1 MAGAVR
7 AQDVGPVRRRILA
20 EEAERQR
27 IERNLHDGAQQR
39 LIALRVK
46 LAVVHDLLETESPEG
61 AQMLAALDAE
71 LERAIEDIR
80 EVAQDL
86 HPRLLADLGL
96 PGALRSAARRSPYHV
111 TVNAPDIGRYSLEVE
126 TAVHYCCLEAL
137 QNATKHAGPS
147 APVAIKL
154 RDENGTLHFE
164 VSDQGRGF
172 DLDDEN
178 IGSGLRNMEDRI
190 SAVGGQLSIESQ
202 PGAGTRII
210 GTVPAG
216 EHAED
221 GRQI

>member
-46 LAVVHDLLETESPEG
+46 LGVIQDMLQTESPES

-71 LERAIEDIR
+71 LEQAIEDIR

-111 TVNAPDIGRYSLEVE
+111 TVSARGIGRYPLEVE

-137 QNATKHAGPS
+137 QNATKHAGPG

-154 RDENGTLHFE
+154 HHDDGSLQFE
-164 VSDQGRGF
+164 VSDRGRGF
-172 DLDDEN
+172 EFGDESA
-178 IGSGLRNMEDRI
+178 GSGLRNMQDRI
-190 SAVGGQLSIESQ
+190 AAVGGVLSIESE
-202 PGAGTRII
+202 PGAGTKII
-210 GTVPAG
+210 GTVPA
-216 EHAED
+216 AEVRTD
-221 GRQI
+221 G

>member
-20 EEAERQR
+20 EEAARQR

-46 LAVVHDLLETESPEG
+46 LAMVHDALQAESPES

-111 TVNAPDIGRYSLEVE
+111 TVSVPDIGRYSPEVE

-137 QNATKHAGPS
+137 QNATKHAGPC

-154 RDENGTLHFE
+154 HYDNGTLHFE
-164 VSDQGRGF
+164 VCDRVRGF
-172 DLDDEN
+172 VLADHSS
-178 IGSGLRNMEDRI
+178 GSGLRNMQDRI
-190 SAVGGQLSIESQ
+190 AAVGGVLSIVCE
-202 PGAGTRII
+202 PGVGTRII
-210 GTVPAG
+210 GSVPA
-216 EHAED
+216 AEVLAQ
-221 GRQI
+221 G

>member
-1 MAGAVR
+1 MAAAVR
-7 AQDVGPVRRRILA
+7 AKDVGPVRRRILA

-46 LAVVHDLLETESPEG
+46 LAVVHEMLQTESPES

-71 LERAIEDIR
+71 LEQAIEDIR
-80 EVAQDL
+80 EVAKDL

-111 TVNAPDIGRYSLEVE
+111 TVNARGIGRYSPELE

-137 QNATKHAGPS
+137 QNATKHAGPG

-154 RDENGTLHFE
+154 HHENGVLQFE
-164 VSDQGRGF
+164 VCDGGRGF
-172 DLDDEN
+172 EPGEESA
-178 IGSGLRNMEDRI
+178 GSGVRNMHDRI
-190 SAVGGQLSIESQ
+190 AAVGGVLLIESK
-202 PGAGTRII
+202 PGTGTRVV
-210 GTVPAG
+210 GRVPAIEVQPEG
-216 EHAED
+216 
-221 GRQI
+221 